1 MYDRVDGKLSIRV
14 VKLTNFSATEPHGA
28 MTPYVKVRLYH
39 APKHFFTFRG
49 KPGRDQLINNL
60 DVEFQTKI
68 LRRCDDPVFNELFI
82 VPIDVNDVGSYTIKL
97 LVCDFDKYSRHI
109 VVGEITV
116 ALTDIEWLTETE
128 IEFDEQLQPPTDV
141 RFIYC
146 FTLCFICYLL
156 DF

>member
-1 MYDRVDGKLSIRV
+1 
-14 VKLTNFSATEPHGA
+14 

-116 ALTDIEWLTETE
+116 ALTDIEWSTETE

-146 FTLCFICYLL
+146 FTLCFIFYLL